1 MGSATIIAV
10 MRRAAGLYFAG
21 SWPSGM
27 LCKLSVPE
35 PVVPG
40 RAERWDTA
48 KVFREVGEMA
58 GLAGAGG
65 GSRKLL
71 GGLVGEDLEGL
82 KGLGVAL
89 LER

>member
-21 SWPSGM
+21 SWPLGM
-27 LCKLSVPE
+27 LCKLLVPE
-35 PVVPG
+35 LVVPG
-40 RAERWDTA
+40 RVEKWDTA
-48 KVFREVGEMA
+48 KAFKEVGEMA
-58 GLAGAGG
+58 GLAGAGE
-65 GSRKLL
+65 GSGELL

-89 LER
+89 LGR

>member
-21 SWPSGM
+21 NRPSGM

-35 PVVPG
+35 PVVTG
-40 RAERWDTA
+40 RVERWDTA
-48 KVFREVGEMA
+48 KAFKEVGEIA
-58 GLAGAGG
+58 GLAEAGG
-65 GSRKLL
+65 VSGELL
-71 GGLVGEDLEGL
+71 GGLVGEDLEEL

-89 LER
+89 LGR